1 MLISKST
8 KQHSLPIRAFFYIL
22 RIPERIFNRF
32 IFYPSLDRKIT
43 KSDLQLFVHDKQRG
57 LMRVIN
63 YGERLHWTLDS
74 GKVCDAVPWLDRI
87 EPLISSNDIVFDIG
101 ANIGVVTNWFAHRC
115 QHVHAFEPH
124 PDNFETIKS
133 QQELRNMKNITL
145 HDIALGKDNSKMQLH
160 VKRFHGHHSL
170 GDVASSQTVG
180 RIEVNV
186 RTVDEIFEELKI
198 DKINFMKIDVEGF
211 ESDVL
216 RGASGLLQN
225 KKIDYIL
232 FEIQDTILRS
242 INKTSR
248 EAFQLIFDA
257 GYQIIDLNGNPV
269 IDSDSTETN
278 GDYLACLDG
287 KATAKKLA
295 HSDYKLND

>member
-1 MLISKST
+1 MFITKSR
-8 KQHSLPIRAFFYIL
+8 KRYSLPIRAFFYVL
-22 RIPERIFNRF
+22 RIPGRIFNRF

-43 KSDLQLFVHDKQRG
+43 NSDLELLVHDKQRG
-57 LMRVIN
+57 LIRVIN

-124 PDNFETIKS
+124 PDNFEKIKS
-133 QQELRNMKNITL
+133 QKKLRNMNNITL
-145 HDIALGKDNSKMQLH
+145 HDIALGKDVSRMQLH
-160 VKRFHGHHSL
+160 VKEFHGHHSL
-170 GDVASSQTVG
+170 GDVVSSQTVG
-180 RIEVNV
+180 KIEVNV
-186 RTVDEIFEELKI
+186 RTVDAISEELKI
-198 DKINFMKIDVEGF
+198 DKIKFMKIDVEGF

-216 RGASGLLQN
+216 RGASRLLQN

-232 FEIQDTILRS
+232 FELQDTILHS
-242 INKTSR
+242 INRTSQ
-248 EAFQLIFDA
+248 EVFEIIFDA
-257 GYQIIDLNGNPV
+257 GYQIIDLNGNSIV
-269 IDSDSTETN
+269 DSTSTISN

-287 KATAKKLA
+287 IATAKKLA
-295 HSDYKLND
+295 PSDYELK

>member
-1 MLISKST
+1 M

-145 HDIALGKDNSKMQLH
+145 HDIALGKDNSKMQTNRVFLP
-160 VKRFHGHHSL
+160 VKYGLYITSDIGAYNSNH
-170 GDVASSQTVG
+170 
-180 RIEVNV
+180 
-186 RTVDEIFEELKI
+186 DEILCTLWQECKSQRAIVHSGRSRAHEPRVYSNQHI
-198 DKINFMKIDVEGF
+198 
-211 ESDVL
+211 SSSL
-216 RGASGLLQN
+216 R
-225 KKIDYIL
+225 
-232 FEIQDTILRS
+232 R
-242 INKTSR
+242 
-248 EAFQLIFDA
+248 
-257 GYQIIDLNGNPV
+257 
-269 IDSDSTETN
+269 
-278 GDYLACLDG
+278 
-287 KATAKKLA
+287 
-295 HSDYKLND
+295 